1 MTTTAFKHSRRKHR
15 LTQFKSDLPLY
26 VMLIVPLSFFI
37 IFCYWPMFGLT
48 IAFQNYK
55 VGQPF
60 LGETTRWVGM
70 RWFEQFISYPFAGR
84 LILNTVLLSLYSLAV
99 NFPLAVI
106 LALLLNEIRNSRIKQ
121 FTTTLSF
128 LPYFISTTVVVGM
141 MTNFFN
147 INDGIVNQFIT
158 KLGGQPVDFMGT
170 SKYFR
175 TLYVFSGAWQTAGF
189 DAIVFS
195 AAIAGVDPGL
205 YEAAYVDG
213 STRVKNIYL
222 ITLPCILPTIIIML
236 ILRVGNLMS
245 VGFEKVILMYSER
258 IYDTA
263 DVLSTYSY
271 RAGIIDNKWSYSS
284 AIGMMNSIVN
294 LCLIIGANALSRK
307 VSDTSLW

>member
-1 MTTTAFKHSRRKHR
+1 MDHHISVIHQDPVSGLVSFHLLWFYSGSAQFFTDTVRHSLNLVPVGSAGDDK
-15 LTQFKSDLPLY
+15 
-26 VMLIVPLSFFI
+26 IVCQS
-37 IFCYWPMFGLT
+37 G
-48 IAFQNYK
+48 
-55 VGQPF
+55 
-60 LGETTRWVGM
+60 
-70 RWFEQFISYPFAGR
+70 
-84 LILNTVLLSLYSLAV
+84 
-99 NFPLAVI
+99 
-106 LALLLNEIRNSRIKQ
+106 
-121 FTTTLSF
+121 
-128 LPYFISTTVVVGM
+128 
-141 MTNFFN
+141 NFFN